1 MWRAARPR
9 RTGAV
14 YGPSS
19 ARAAGPASPWN
30 CPCAPGRHS
39 RPGLVPAVFVFP
51 HSLLTREQVGEMFA
65 RLAAEN
71 VQGRRRMLVEPQRAE
86 VIVGGAAV
94 LLTVLRELDIPEL
107 IVSESDILDGL
118 AASLRG
124 SGS

>member
-1 MWRAARPR
+1 
-9 RTGAV
+9 
-14 YGPSS
+14 
-19 ARAAGPASPWN
+19 
-30 CPCAPGRHS
+30 
-39 RPGLVPAVFVFP
+39 
-51 HSLLTREQVGEMFA
+51 MFA